1 MALLALILLSLPI
14 SSVSSARIAG
24 FIAFGGSHY
33 ISMNNILAELVSR
46 GHQVEQTILFFRT
59 LFLQPIHVQIQFGV
73 AKLKGH

>member
-1 MALLALILLSLPI
+1 MALLALILLSISI

-33 ISMNNILAELVSR
+33 ISMTNILEELASR

-73 AKLKGH
+73 AKLKEH